1 MAVNQYRCLLLCLLT
16 LLGTVALRADVT
28 GSISGVVHDNT
39 GAVIP
44 GAHIA
49 VTNLD
54 NAQRLETTADAR
66 GQYTFPVLTPGP
78 YKIVATAPGFDQ
90 ATING
95 IDLKVNDQ
103 LSYTLTLSIG
113 SVQQNV
119 SVDADTLQVQTE
131 STQLGSTLESKQ
143 ILSMP
148 LNGRSFLDLF
158 ALQAGVAPVTS
169 GTVPADRSVSGLFAN
184 AGNLSVDGQPES
196 ANAFLINGADVS
208 ETKDM
213 GAGLIPNLDSIQ
225 EFRLITNS
233 FDAEYGKFTG
243 AVMNTITKSGTNSIH
258 GTFFEFLR
266 NSDMDA
272 RNYFD
277 TSKATLHRN
286 QFGYAAGGPAI
297 KDKLFWFTD
306 YQGTRQVQGASTGLI
321 QVMSDPERAGIFS
334 PSALTG
340 SVSGAGWAQVLS
352 QRLGYA
358 VTSGEPYSQVFPNGV
373 IPQSGFDPVA
383 MNELKNIPLP
393 NVDPSTGLY
402 SNSTN
407 KDSVLDTNLGERVD
421 FLNQKTGN
429 WSFYYHYDDAAAL
442 NAIAP
447 QANGVGAAPV
457 PGFPTTQPSRNQL
470 IMISDTKQIGASMVN
485 VARGSYFRT
494 AVHTAQPSAST
505 TQSLSSFGFT
515 TGPGS
520 LGIVPSGPAG
530 YEQSMPPDNFN
541 NFSVGNNWLNTF
553 QADNNWML
561 SDVVSKIMGNH
572 SLNVGGEYRSYQLN
586 VRNICGPNGYFDF
599 DGNETGLD
607 YADFILGAPQEYV
620 QCTVQYLNNRA
631 KYYGGFVQDTYKAAP
646 DLTFNL
652 GLRYEVATPWSD
664 AAGQLSTITPGVQS
678 VKFPTAPLGYLVPG
692 DPGVPST
699 ISPTRYD
706 NFAPRIGVAWSP
718 SGDSG
723 IAKTLLGG
731 PGETSV
737 RAAFGIYYLG
747 AGDIGNFGVIGDAPW
762 GLFWQ
767 STAPPLLDTPFQTR
781 SDLASQG
788 QRFPFTFPSSGG
800 THPGFN
806 FAQFL
811 PLFAPGYFTKNK
823 LTYAEHYNLTI
834 QRQLSKTTVLTMSYV
849 GTQGRR
855 LQLSYNLLV
864 GSGALCKQLAA
875 EGATPTC
882 GPGGETTI
890 YTPPNGGAVY
900 GTMLG
905 VPSPGT
911 SAQLK
916 NQALGPQF
924 GEVAYG
930 AVQNNSN
937 IGTSNYNA
945 LQVTVERRAS
955 DLTFLAAYTY
965 GKSFD
970 NVNTTYN
977 VLNPQESYVISPFDL
992 TQNLVVSYAWNIPFN
1007 RFFSGLPQRLT
1018 QGWAVTGITRF
1029 ATGFPITLTQSGDLS
1044 LTNIG
1049 LDYPNVVG
1057 PVVKEN
1063 PRTLNHLYFSP
1074 SSFSSEQLGMTGD
1087 APARYFHG
1095 PGTINTDAGFM
1106 KNTKITESASL
1117 ALRVESFN
1125 VFNHANFQSTD
1136 ITGNFSS
1143 SQFGQATN
1151 TLAAR
1156 IGQVSAK
1163 FSF

>member
-1 MAVNQYRCLLLCLLT
+1 
-16 LLGTVALRADVT
+16 
-28 GSISGVVHDNT
+28 
-39 GAVIP
+39 
-44 GAHIA
+44 
-49 VTNLD
+49 
-54 NAQRLETTADAR
+54 
-66 GQYTFPVLTPGP
+66 
-78 YKIVATAPGFDQ
+78 
-90 ATING
+90 
-95 IDLKVNDQ
+95 
-103 LSYTLTLSIG
+103 
-113 SVQQNV
+113 
-119 SVDADTLQVQTE
+119 
-131 STQLGSTLESKQ
+131 
-143 ILSMP
+143 
-148 LNGRSFLDLF
+148 
-158 ALQAGVAPVTS
+158 
-169 GTVPADRSVSGLFAN
+169 
-184 AGNLSVDGQPES
+184 
-196 ANAFLINGADVS
+196 
-208 ETKDM
+208 
-213 GAGLIPNLDSIQ
+213 
-225 EFRLITNS
+225 
-233 FDAEYGKFTG
+233 
-243 AVMNTITKSGTNSIH
+243 
-258 GTFFEFLR
+258 
-266 NSDMDA
+266 
-272 RNYFD
+272 
-277 TSKATLHRN
+277 
-286 QFGYAAGGPAI
+286 
-297 KDKLFWFTD
+297 
-306 YQGTRQVQGASTGLI
+306 
-321 QVMSDPERAGIFS
+321 
-334 PSALTG
+334 
-340 SVSGAGWAQVLS
+340 
-352 QRLGYA
+352 
-358 VTSGEPYSQVFPNGV
+358 
-373 IPQSGFDPVA
+373 
-383 MNELKNIPLP
+383 
-393 NVDPSTGLY
+393 
-402 SNSTN
+402 
-407 KDSVLDTNLGERVD
+407 
-421 FLNQKTGN
+421 
-429 WSFYYHYDDAAAL
+429 
-442 NAIAP
+442 
-447 QANGVGAAPV
+447 
-457 PGFPTTQPSRNQL
+457 
-470 IMISDTKQIGASMVN
+470 
-485 VARGSYFRT
+485 
-494 AVHTAQPSAST
+494 
-505 TQSLSSFGFT
+505 
-515 TGPGS
+515 
-520 LGIVPSGPAG
+520 
-530 YEQSMPPDNFN
+530 
-541 NFSVGNNWLNTF
+541 
-553 QADNNWML
+553 
-561 SDVVSKIMGNH
+561 
-572 SLNVGGEYRSYQLN
+572 
-586 VRNICGPNGYFDF
+586 
-599 DGNETGLD
+599 
-607 YADFILGAPQEYV
+607 
-620 QCTVQYLNNRA
+620 
-631 KYYGGFVQDTYKAAP
+631 
-646 DLTFNL
+646 
-652 GLRYEVATPWSD
+652 VATPWSD

-911 SAQLK
+911 SAQLN

-1063 PRTLNHLYFSP
+1063 PRSLNHLYFSP

-1117 ALRVESFN
+1117 ALRVEFFN